1 MAYESHF
8 SNDHQMGD
16 SGNNAEFA
24 THTVPDN
31 QTDSIA
37 GQPDR
42 FHDQPLRHWIG
53 RQSGGDE
60 VVILFLYSS
69 LLDFSLFEKTMMY
82 VTS

>member
-1 MAYESHF
+1 
-8 SNDHQMGD
+8 MGD

-31 QTDSIA
+31 QTDSMTNLFA
-37 GQPDR
+37 TGWDVK
-42 FHDQPLRHWIG
+42 D
-53 RQSGGDE
+53 GGDV

-69 LLDFSLFEKTMMY
+69 LLVFSLFEKTMMY